1 MALGRAWVTV
11 ASIAI
16 ASSFWS
22 SGATTVGRARAGFR
36 PREFGRE
43 DLAKPPEVYLSV
55 PSPKFA
61 ANGWA
66 VASDARPTLRAH
78 PPGTP
83 ISAPLAAILQQ
94 TSETGH
100 LAPSFAGRRRLPAVD
115 PGARDLG
122 RLGAV
127 RQLVDRLLDPLRE
140 GARGL
145 ALPHLQRLADPHRRL
160 RRQRDVAAL
169 GHDPVGAADVHRDDV
184 HPVLGRQVADP
195 RPELLQGA
203 GVGASAFGEDKQVPA
218 RLEKLAGAVQHLLG
232 PAGAREGEGV
242 EPEAG
247 QEADHPPAVEVVRRG
262 CNH

>member
-11 ASIAI
+11 ASMAI

-83 ISAPLAAILQQ
+83 ISASASPLLAYGPIGPRAPLLGASLISAPLAAILQQ

-140 GARGL
+140 GTRGL

-160 RRQRDVAAL
+160 GRQRDVAAL

-195 RPELLQGA
+195 RPELLPGA
-203 GVGASAFGEDKQVPA
+203 GVGASACGEHRQVPSP
-218 RLEKLAGAVQHLLG
+218 LEQLPGS
-232 PAGAREGEGV
+232 
-242 EPEAG
+242 
-247 QEADHPPAVEVVRRG
+247 
-262 CNH
+262 